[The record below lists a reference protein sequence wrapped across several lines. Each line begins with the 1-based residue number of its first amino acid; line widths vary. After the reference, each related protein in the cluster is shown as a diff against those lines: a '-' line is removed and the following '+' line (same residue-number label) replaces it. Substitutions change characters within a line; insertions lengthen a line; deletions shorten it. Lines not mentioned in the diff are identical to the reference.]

1 MKCTIRQGD
10 SGDFFSSIPW
20 KSKKINQEGGVEKMN
35 RKDYIREQIRKG
47 KQLVTGAG
55 GNDVRPER
63 EAPNSGAKIDKH
75 DWGV

>member
-1 MKCTIRQGD
+1 
-10 SGDFFSSIPW
+10 
-20 KSKKINQEGGVEKMN
+20 MN